1 MFYSFSW
8 NIHNAKAAFP
18 PRGANLNGRKS
29 CNILYIMDSTS
40 VPFVRI
46 HKKQTRPDT
55 GTCPQ
60 RASCPRRKGGNGKRA
75 ALRRPPQRV
84 EKVPDVSLRGAQRCG
99 NLIGKVPYS
108 PENIQETKS
117 FCGIATTP
125 SGSCNDKL

>member
-18 PRGANLNGRKS
+18 PRGANLSGRKS
-29 CNILYIMDSTS
+29 CNILYIVGSTS

-60 RASCPRRKGGNGKRA
+60 RTFCPGRKGRNGSGRHCA
-75 ALRRPPQRV
+75 ARLSVSKKSPTCHCEERS
-84 EKVPDVSLRGAQRCG
+84 DVA
-99 NLIGKVPYS
+99 I
-108 PENIQETKS
+108 
-117 FCGIATTP
+117 
-125 SGSCNDKL
+125 